1 MASDDPY
8 SNDPEY
14 LATPLVSPIP
24 PPTPLA
30 RHQQQLQQQHPQQ
43 YDHRSSSRPEPP
55 TTHRDHR
62 PSAPPALPAPVF
74 RNDKPITH
82 QQPVQWISSDAGV
95 EDGGWL
101 DKLAVVVSKVG
112 ELDYGLFCDPDVVTE
127 LFKTKTKISVIVPH
141 DLYRARCRANPYE
154 AIGKSVFVN
163 RSAVKMANLDAA
175 CGLLRPW
182 PSPPLEA
189 GAADEAGTAE
199 AHANAFTFA
208 DICAG
213 PGGFAEYILWRSVQ
227 QPGGFQCRGWG
238 MTLRGPQ
245 DFALADMNP
254 DLHAT
259 ERFTPIYGAD
269 NTGDIYKEVNII
281 AFAEKVQRET
291 ADRGGG
297 GVDLVTA
304 DGGLNVD
311 GDELHQEDHLR
322 QLVLCQVLTM
332 FLTLRKGGDF
342 AIKVFDLYAPFTVQL
357 VYILFRHF
365 TKIAIVKPFTSRPA
379 NAERYIVCK
388 SLKSAPSQRLVD
400 HLFAVNARLSELKP
414 DGAANVVV
422 ESSHTV
428 TQPGFLPR
436 AVRIERGMEE
446 VSGIMDLNVVLSD
459 QSFMDRI
466 KASNNKLSMCQKEA
480 LAELYRYASDRA
492 KPTYDQVGISRRC
505 LQEWKLPVPPEDPQR
520 RDMRHEAQQ
529 QQQYRRERDE
539 RDSHNRTPH
548 HHGRERDQHRFS
560 PYGRSSNDGRD
571 GDARRDDGRNRRDQ
585 PRYGGGGGDAYRS
598 GSGGGSHRPQNYR

>member
-14 LATPLVSPIP
+14 MATPLVSPIP

-30 RHQQQLQQQHPQQ
+30 RHQHQQQQQQ
-43 YDHRSSSRPEPP
+43 YSQQNNHRSSSRPEPP
-55 TTHRDHR
+55 ATHRDHHR
-62 PSAPPALPAPVF
+62 PSAPAAPQAPAF
-74 RNDKPITH
+74 RNDKQITH
-82 QQPVQWISSDAGV
+82 QQPVQWISSNAGV

-101 DKLAVVVSKVG
+101 DKLTVVVTKVG
-112 ELDYGLFCDPDVVTE
+112 ELDYGLFCDQDVVTE

-141 DLYRARCRANPYE
+141 DLHRARSRANPYE

-175 CGLLRPW
+175 CGLLRP
-182 PSPPLEA
+182 PPAREA
-189 GAADEAGTAE
+189 GAETEAGTKE
-199 AHANAFTFA
+199 DVFTFA

-213 PGGFAEYILWRSVQ
+213 PGGFAEYVLWRSVQ
-227 QPGGFQCRGWG
+227 QSGGFRCRGWG

-269 NTGDIYKEVNII
+269 DSGDIYKEANIR
-281 AFAEKVQRET
+281 AFAAQVQCET
-291 ADRGGG
+291 ADRGTG

-322 QLVLCQVLTM
+322 QLVLCQVITM
-332 FLTLRKGGDF
+332 FLTLREGGDF
-342 AIKVFDLYAPFTVQL
+342 AVKVFDLYAPFTVQL

-365 TKIAIVKPFTSRPA
+365 TKVAIVKPFTSRPA

-388 SLKSAPSQRLVD
+388 GLKAAASQRLVD
-400 HLFAVNARLSELKP
+400 HLFAVNARLNELKP
-414 DGAANVVV
+414 DGAGNAKVV
-422 ESSHTV
+422 SSHTV
-428 TQPGFLPR
+428 PQPGFLPR
-436 AVRIERGMEE
+436 AVRMERGMDE
-446 VSGIMDLNVVLSD
+446 VSGIMDMDVVLSD
-459 QSFMDRI
+459 KSFMDRI
-466 KASNNKLSMCQKEA
+466 KASNNKLSMWQKEA

-492 KPTYDQVGISRRC
+492 KPTYDQVSISRSC
-505 LQEWKLPVPPEDPQR
+505 LQEWRLPMPPEDPQR
-520 RDMRHEAQQ
+520 RDMRHEEQQ
-529 QQQYRRERDE
+529 QQQHRRERDE
-539 RDSHNRTPH
+539 RDNNNRAHHH
-548 HHGRERDQHRFS
+548 HHGREREQHRFS
-560 PYGRSSNDGRD
+560 PYGRSNSNGS
-571 GDARRDDGRNRRDQ
+571 GDARRDDGRNGRDQ
-585 PRYGGGGGDAYRS
+585 QRYGGGGGDAYRG
-598 GSGGGSHRPQNYR
+598 GSGRGGHRPQNYR